1 MEARDPSSI
10 LWAQVFGLAAIQG
23 AIALTW
29 VIYNLYLPSLLVD
42 VGLAASLATG
52 LLIIEN
58 LLGAVMEPL
67 MGSFSDQTQR
77 WLGSRFPF
85 VSVGVIL
92 SAACFIAIPAVAFLG
107 ADAADWMRSLLIVLL
122 VAWALCMTI
131 FRSPALSLLGRYA
144 FSSGL
149 PQAAS
154 ILTLVGGVAGAMGPL
169 ASGFILDLGPWVA
182 FGVGSA
188 VLLLAALAL
197 RLANPGQTV
206 HDKDSDAGEAAPF
219 VWWGL
224 IWVFGAGVG
233 VGLGFRM
240 LMTAFPQVLAAQAPQ
255 ANVGWVLGSIFLSLA
270 LTAVPMGSLASRWG
284 NQRAMA
290 IGLGLMG
297 GLLALTLLSR
307 STLLAVIIAL
317 CIGAT
322 FSLVSNGSILFA
334 LSMVPA
340 ARAGLGTGIY
350 FSGGAVA
357 SSLFGL
363 LFAQATFEPTV
374 LALIGV
380 VAFLAAGFCVICS
393 RPLH

>member
-1 MEARDPSSI
+1 METRAAKPNSI

-23 AIALTW
+23 SIALTW
-29 VIYNLYLPSLLVD
+29 VIYNLYLPNLLVD
-42 VGLAASLATG
+42 MGLAAGLARV

-92 SAACFIAIPAVAFLG
+92 SAACFIAIPTVAFLG
-107 ADAADWMRSLLIVLL
+107 TDAADWMGSLLIVLL

-197 RLANPGQTV
+197 RLSNPGQTV

-219 VWWGL
+219 AWWGL

-240 LMTAFPQVLAAQAPQ
+240 LMTAFPQVLAVQVPQ

-297 GLLALTLLSR
+297 GLLTLTVLSS
-307 STLLAVIIAL
+307 STLLAVILA
-317 CIGAT
+317 
-322 FSLVSNGSILFA
+322 FSLVSNGSIPFA

-380 VAFLAAGFCVICS
+380 VAFLGAGFCVMCS
-393 RPLH
+393 RPVN